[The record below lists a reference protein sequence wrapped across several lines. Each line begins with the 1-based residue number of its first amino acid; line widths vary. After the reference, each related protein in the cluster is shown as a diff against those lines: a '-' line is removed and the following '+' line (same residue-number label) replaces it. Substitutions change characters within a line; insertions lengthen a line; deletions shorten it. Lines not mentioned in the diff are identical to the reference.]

1 MDDSN
6 YCLFFINM
14 LIFFLISCGITFIHE
29 LGHFL
34 SVVRLNINVKF
45 SLNLRLIWLVIE
57 ADINGLWSVEREKR
71 YFSYLAGICFETII
85 MFISIII
92 KLNSINA
99 MWNRITSMVILILL
113 LNFLWQF
120 MIFLRTDLYLVL
132 LTYFD
137 MSSLYDYSKI
147 YIKNRLSRSEE
158 NEQLK
163 GLSSSEINYI
173 KIFSL
178 TYIGG
183 VIFCGI
189 RLFYEIPIT
198 LNIIYSSL
206 VQVINGSLI
215 IKIDGILVIVVMAVS
230 ALLWIKGAINK
241 RELKKEE

>member
-1 MDDSN
+1 
-6 YCLFFINM
+6 
-14 LIFFLISCGITFIHE
+14 
-29 LGHFL
+29 
-34 SVVRLNINVKF
+34 
-45 SLNLRLIWLVIE
+45 
-57 ADINGLWSVEREKR
+57 
-71 YFSYLAGICFETII
+71 
-85 MFISIII
+85 
-92 KLNSINA
+92 